1 MRSRYLLLGARLKLV
16 HISCPNEH
24 LPSSFRLAILF
35 LSSHPLPPRG
45 RYVMSGLEKEHLLF
59 LLPLNLSK
67 EVCNSYLS
75 VELKTIDPPLHCR
88 FAPDSNF
95 SVRTCTV
102 QILSIIRDDPFGHKG
117 KECPSSRTSAP
128 HSEWHLSKRP
138 FLPRKEEIARRRKR
152 CRFNAT
158 PMTTQS
164 ISMNVG
170 KRISPGNLARFDAF
184 ERRKVFSQMFYIS
197 KFFQLSWK
205 HRYYIQSGGSGTF
218 DRDKIEARLKER
230 SVLPRRNRS
239 FGKKKGRFSWNL
251 DLLSLRF
258 ESELWRDP
266 LRDKFFVCPRA
277 PIFIFYLCGAG
288 GWAGSY
294 GSGRSLLRN
303 LSFHFFLIR

>member
-1 MRSRYLLLGARLKLV
+1 MPIG
-16 HISCPNEH
+16 
-24 LPSSFRLAILF
+24 
-35 LSSHPLPPRG
+35 G
-45 RYVMSGLEKEHLLF
+45 
-59 LLPLNLSK
+59 
-67 EVCNSYLS
+67 
-75 VELKTIDPPLHCR
+75 
-88 FAPDSNF
+88 
-95 SVRTCTV
+95 
-102 QILSIIRDDPFGHKG
+102 
-117 KECPSSRTSAP
+117 
-128 HSEWHLSKRP
+128 
-138 FLPRKEEIARRRKR
+138 
-152 CRFNAT
+152 FNAT

-266 LRDKFFVCPRA
+266 LRDKFFVFAEA
-277 PIFIFYLCGAG
+277 PEHLFSFSIYVGPEDELVLMALGGLCYATFLFIF
-288 GWAGSY
+288 S
-294 GSGRSLLRN
+294 
-303 LSFHFFLIR
+303 